1 MGSKLKQPMVW
12 AWLFV
17 ALWGCHSLYTF
28 FAGDWTGLVIS
39 LVGLLG
45 ALLIVSAFQTRRHK
59 NFHPDAKRPF
69 QQIN

>member
-1 MGSKLKQPMVW
+1 MGDKLKMPMFW

-17 ALWGCHSLYTF
+17 ALWGGHSLFTL
-28 FAGDWTGLVIS
+28 FAGHWTSSVIS